1 MPVEAVEAVE
11 AVVPAEA
18 AAFEEEWAPKACA
31 VPTGRGS
38 VQLPLLEPAGPLMA
52 PPGDREGAHGGM
64 GGAAR
69 GIAASVRRPR
79 AAREGSQPP
88 DPRMTC
94 VRHSGARLVLPL
106 RTKTSRSKTVGNV
119 SLWRVNF
126 RLAFAKTSLSSECR
140 LKTSVV
146 LYYCKF
152 AAQIIDSLRTANK
165 RKTNS

>member
-1 MPVEAVEAVE
+1 MPVEAVEAVA

-52 PPGDREGAHGGM
+52 PPGDREGAHGGV

-79 AAREGSQPP
+79 AAREGSQPR
-88 DPRMTC
+88 DQRTTFC
-94 VRHSGARLVLPL
+94 VR
-106 RTKTSRSKTVGNV
+106 
-119 SLWRVNF
+119 
-126 RLAFAKTSLSSECR
+126 SLSATRS
-140 LKTSVV
+140 
-146 LYYCKF
+146 
-152 AAQIIDSLRTANK
+152 
-165 RKTNS
+165 

>member
-52 PPGDREGAHGGM
+52 PPGDREGAHGGV

-79 AAREGSQPP
+79 AAREGSQPL
-88 DPRMTC
+88 DQRTTC
-94 VRHSGARLVLPL
+94 VRPFASRDPFPPRQSSHIVPL
-106 RTKTSRSKTVGNV
+106 LSHCEWVPSRAASPSQDVGHVHVSRS
-119 SLWRVNF
+119 R
-126 RLAFAKTSLSSECR
+126 
-140 LKTSVV
+140 
-146 LYYCKF
+146 
-152 AAQIIDSLRTANK
+152 
-165 RKTNS
+165 

>member
-1 MPVEAVEAVE
+1 MPVEAVEAVA

-88 DPRMTC
+88 DQR
-94 VRHSGARLVLPL
+94 R
-106 RTKTSRSKTVGNV
+106 
-119 SLWRVNF
+119 
-126 RLAFAKTSLSSECR
+126 
-140 LKTSVV
+140 
-146 LYYCKF
+146 
-152 AAQIIDSLRTANK
+152 
-165 RKTNS
+165 